1 MKKKKVRSNSTTL
14 KKLSIYNL
22 FFLIILT
29 ICSKTGEVS
38 TDHVKSYFFNEI
50 YDHIYD
56 IC

>member
-1 MKKKKVRSNSTTL
+1 MKKQKVRSNSTTL

-22 FFLIILT
+22 FFLIILS

-50 YDHIYD
+50 YDHI
-56 IC
+56 I